1 MGSDSHSS
9 RADMELIF
17 ASATERGSSDLVL
30 SEVCGFSGGSMGRAA
45 DLQKMQACAT
55 RSSQAM
61 FNSD

>member
-1 MGSDSHSS
+1 
-9 RADMELIF
+9 MELIF